1 MYQRTY
7 SVLGT
12 PLSFIKFSA
21 NPILVFS
28 KKRKEKKR
36 TISTPYLV
44 PKAVSIHLTVVV
56 TERGV
61 SKWSPSYVH
70 VIKLPH
76 VGADYLISV
85 NIDNLDMK

>member
-1 MYQRTY
+1 LY
-7 SVLGT
+7 SA
-12 PLSFIKFSA
+12 K
-21 NPILVFS
+21 
-28 KKRKEKKR
+28 KEKKR

>member
-1 MYQRTY
+1 MVR
-7 SVLGT
+7 
-12 PLSFIKFSA
+12 LSLQVV
-21 NPILVFS
+21 PP
-28 KKRKEKKR
+28 E
-36 TISTPYLV
+36 TLV